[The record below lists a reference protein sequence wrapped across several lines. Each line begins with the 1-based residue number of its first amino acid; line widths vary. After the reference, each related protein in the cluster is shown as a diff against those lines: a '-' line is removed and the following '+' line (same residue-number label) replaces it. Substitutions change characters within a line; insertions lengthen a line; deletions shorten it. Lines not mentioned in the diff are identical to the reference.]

1 VKPARSK
8 ATQAPRARP
17 MPELELLADQIRR
30 YAPHDGAFD
39 LRLEGLHLTRRSGPY
54 QGQVRDLQ
62 KPALCLVAQG
72 AKTAMLGKEAYTYDP
87 SRLVVFSV
95 NLPLAFQLSR
105 VSTAEP
111 YLGLRLD
118 LDPRRIADLVPKVFP
133 HGLPKTPDNRSIMVG
148 PAEPGI
154 IQAAAE
160 LLALL
165 ARPEEAGLLAPLK
178 VEEIL
183 IRLLSS
189 PIGPRVAQM
198 GFPKSGLPGVS
209 KAVTWLCDHFDEPLK
224 VESLAGL
231 AAMSPSSFHQH
242 FKRATAH
249 SPLQYQKLLRLQE
262 ARRLMLSEMVDAGA
276 AAQRVGYLSPSQF
289 SREYGRLFGQPPT
302 RDIERLREQ
311 VGGAAAG

>member
-1 VKPARSK
+1 VTPARPK
-8 ATQAPRARP
+8 TKRTVQAAPTPELALLAAQIEKYAPR
-17 MPELELLADQIRR
+17 
-30 YAPHDGAFD
+30 DGAFD

-54 QGQVRDLQ
+54 KGQVRDLQ

-105 VSTAEP
+105 ASQAEP

-118 LDPRRIADLVPKVFP
+118 LDPRKMAALVPKVFP
-133 HGLPKTPDNRSIMVG
+133 HGLPKSTDNRSIMVG
-148 PAEPGI
+148 PADPGL
-154 IQAAAE
+154 IQAAAA

-165 ARPEEAGLLAPLK
+165 GRPEEADLLAPLK

-183 IRLLSS
+183 IRLLRS

-198 GFPKSGLPGVS
+198 GFAKSGLPGVS

-231 AAMSPSSFHQH
+231 AAMSPSSFHHH
-242 FKRATAH
+242 FKQATAY

-262 ARRLMLSEMVDAGA
+262 ARRLMLSELVDAGA

-289 SREYGRLFGQPPT
+289 SREYGRVFGQPPT

-311 VGGAAAG
+311 VG

>member
-1 VKPARSK
+1 VKPTPAGNKRPKPSGR
-8 ATQAPRARP
+8 APG
-17 MPELELLADQIRR
+17 LAWLAEQVKK
-30 YAPHDGAFD
+30 YAPHDGSFD
-39 LRLEGLHLTRRSGPY
+39 TRLPGLHLTRRSGPY
-54 QGQVRDLQ
+54 QGYVRDLQ

-72 AKTAMLGKEAYTYDP
+72 AKTALLGKEAYTYDA

-95 NLPLAFQLSR
+95 NLPLAFQLKQAS
-105 VSTAEP
+105 VAEP

-118 LDPRRIADLVPKVFP
+118 LDPLKVAALVPKVFP
-133 HGLPKTPDNRSIMVG
+133 HGLPKSADNRSIMVG
-148 PAEPGI
+148 PADPGLV
-154 IQAAAE
+154 QAAAE

-165 ARPEEAGLLAPLK
+165 ARPEEAALLAPLK
-178 VEEIL
+178 VEEML
-183 IRLLSS
+183 IRLLRS

-198 GFPKSGLPGVS
+198 GFAKSGLPGVS

-224 VESLAGL
+224 VEALAGL
-231 AAMSPSSFHQH
+231 AAMSPSSFHHH
-242 FKRATAH
+242 FKQATAL

-262 ARRLMLSEMVDAGA
+262 ARRLMLSEMADAGA

-311 VGGAAAG
+311 VAGGPAA